1 MSLQTSKAAP
11 AFESKQGHPL
21 LDQMV
26 NPDVRDDMP
35 IADFTTT
42 SSSRGFGPHEESD
55 DKIGFS
61 GVMLERPLP
70 TWKTHTRT
78 YNPCSQLVR
87 FLSVTNNQ
95 HGRPMAGLSSPA
107 SPPLPPAKKKGE
119 RGRPINW
126 SIVCATQATL
136 WMASPSSSVSSIVFL
151 VF

>member
-35 IADFTTT
+35 IADFTTA

-95 HGRPMAGLSSPA
+95 NGRPMAGLSSPA
-107 SPPLPPAKKKGE
+107 SPPLPPAKKE
-119 RGRPINW
+119 RRTWETHKLVYCLCN
-126 SIVCATQATL
+126 
-136 WMASPSSSVSSIVFL
+136 ASYALDGFPL
-151 VF
+151 VLC